1 MAEVKCIKN
10 HLQNFEKNSGI
21 ATGENRISITQN
33 EQKKKQKHQKT
44 YVLQLNW
51 WRSSGRNAHKSAY
64 EQMFEH

>member
-33 EQKKKQKHQKT
+33 EQKKKTKT
-44 YVLQLNW
+44 PKNVCASVELM
-51 WRSSGRNAHKSAY
+51 
-64 EQMFEH
+64 EI

>member
-1 MAEVKCIKN
+1 MTNGQELLYNQKAMAEVKCIKN

-44 YVLQLNW
+44 YVLQLN
-51 WRSSGRNAHKSAY
+51 
-64 EQMFEH
+64 